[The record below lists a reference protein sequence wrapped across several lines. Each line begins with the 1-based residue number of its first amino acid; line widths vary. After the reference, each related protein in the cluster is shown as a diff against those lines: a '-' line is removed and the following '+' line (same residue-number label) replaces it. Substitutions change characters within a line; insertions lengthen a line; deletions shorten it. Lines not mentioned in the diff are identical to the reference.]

1 MFTKEQW
8 PYVYDAA
15 LKSIHTGIHI
25 GHIERGNS
33 FPESNFH
40 GYLHVGPLSKFVSD
54 EVSKNILYELVD
66 CNLIQAHRDEF
77 ADTFYEI
84 LPILDDLYEKRLA
97 DPATPLFKSNKFGG
111 SWLTSALKK
120 IFDDNKEN
128 NKSSDSG
135 ETQSDA
141 LTEED
146 NIWEPLPIQRA
157 QPEFNVALKQCEEA
171 LETIQSDNGYA
182 ATEPEERNSIV
193 WTIGAG
199 VNALKEGLITKDQAQ
214 TLLLKPF
221 EYLAKK
227 FPDAIIGVSAKD
239 AATAIWD
246 WLKAVL
252 SP

>member
-1 MFTKEQW
+1 MTFST
-8 PYVYDAA
+8 
-15 LKSIHTGIHI
+15 STSFS
-25 GHIERGNS
+25 ER
-33 FPESNFH
+33 
-40 GYLHVGPLSKFVSD
+40 LT
-54 EVSKNILYELVD
+54 
-66 CNLIQAHRDEF
+66 
-77 ADTFYEI
+77 ADQERSMAREI
-84 LPILDDLYEKRLA
+84 RLA
-97 DPATPLFKSNKFGG
+97 
-111 SWLTSALKK
+111 
-120 IFDDNKEN
+120 E
-128 NKSSDSG
+128 
-135 ETQSDA
+135 
-141 LTEED
+141 
-146 NIWEPLPIQRA
+146 
-157 QPEFNVALKQCEEA
+157 EEA

-221 EYLAKK
+221 KYLAKK